1 MSKLITDN
9 YRLHIAN
16 QLIESVSEVA
26 NTAYYLYV
34 GNHVPYANTTVP
46 TANNDQRT
54 VYIDAY
60 RNMIMGKRVGVNDI
74 KLMIRNIPY
83 VSNTV
88 YAMYDDRDSE
98 LLLKDYYVIVNEGS
112 YLHVYKCLD
121 NNQGIPSSVQPEFAH
136 VSGSNTALYQ
146 TSDGYR
152 WKYMYTIDSSVN
164 QKFATTEYFPLS
176 ANTIVMNNA
185 VSGAIDIIK
194 IENGGKGYDNY
205 ISGTFSASNIK
216 YTGIST
222 LYEIPNDNAS
232 QINGFYEGCILYIS
246 NGPGSGAYRSINGY
260 SIQSGKKII
269 SISSAFD
276 LSNAPAA
283 GSDFEIFPEV
293 RVYGDGTEST
303 VATARALVNS
313 TASNSIYR
321 VELLNRGADYKYFTA
336 NVIANSVVQ
345 VERNASVRP
354 IYSSPGGHGKNQ
366 DAELNAKN
374 VCISIKFANNESNTI
389 LSTNDFQQIG
399 VLKDPLF
406 ANVQIEY
413 DTLVG
418 SFSTGEK
425 VYKIDPV
432 RLATNAS
439 ISTVSDIIECVS
451 TDFTEQVKSGDYI
464 YIKSGDNTNHQL
476 TTVVEVSNVTHIKIA
491 SNGFFSCTESFVYQA
506 NVSSSGYVLDIE
518 PDYIF
523 LSNVAGIIQTS
534 DMIIGEF
541 SGAQM
546 NVNSISR
553 NNKQKTFNT
562 FIQLNK
568 YDATLNSLTFEQ
580 NELIYQGTSFNN
592 QVSNASLH
600 SVINTTGSEI
610 EIYASNQVGDFIVG
624 DIVTGETSEA
634 TATIN
639 TVYSPEIVFGSG
651 DILYIENI
659 ESVTR
664 TANESE
670 NFKVIFEF

>member
-9 YRLHIAN
+9 YRLHIAK

-34 GNHVPYANTTVP
+34 GNHVPRANTTIP

-88 YAMYDDRDSE
+88 YAMYDDIDSD
-98 LLLKDYYVIVNEGS
+98 LLNKDYYTIVNEGS
-112 YLHVYKCLD
+112 YIHVYKCLD
-121 NNQGIPSSVQPEFAH
+121 NNNGSPSTVRPEFSH
-136 VSGSNTALYQ
+136 ISGSNTSLYQ

-152 WKYMYTIDSSVN
+152 WKYMYTVDSSVN
-164 QKFATTEYFPLS
+164 QKFATTEYFPLL
-176 ANTIVMNNA
+176 ANTTVKDYALN
-185 VSGAIDIIK
+185 GAIDIIK
-194 IENGGKGYDNY
+194 IEDGGKGYDNY
-205 ISGTFSASNIK
+205 VSGTFSAGNIK
-216 YTGIST
+216 YSGIAT

-246 NGPGSGAYRSINGY
+246 NGSGSGAYRKINSY
-260 SIQSGKKII
+260 SIQGGRKII
-269 SISSAFD
+269 SIDSAFD

-283 GSDFEIFPEV
+283 GSDFQIFPEV
-293 RVYGDGTEST
+293 RIYGDGTET
-303 VATARALVNS
+303 TAATARALVNS
-313 TASNSIYR
+313 TASNSVYR
-321 VELLNRGADYKYFTA
+321 IEMLNRGVDYKYFTA

-345 VERNASVRP
+345 VERNSIIRP

-374 VCISIKFANNESNTI
+374 ICVSVKFANNESNTI
-389 LSTNDFQQIG
+389 LSTNDFQTIG
-399 VLKDPLF
+399 ILKDPLF

-413 DTLVG
+413 GTLIG
-418 SFSTGEK
+418 SFTTDEQI
-425 VYKIDPV
+425 YKINPV

-439 ISTVSDIIECVS
+439 VTTVSNIIRCTS
-451 TDFTEQVKSGDYI
+451 TNFMEQVVAGDYV
-464 YIKSGDNTNHQL
+464 YMKSGDNSSHQL
-476 TTVVEVSNVTHIKIA
+476 TSVIEVSNQNHIKIA
-491 SNGFFSCTESFVYQA
+491 TNSYFSCTETYIYQA
-506 NVSSSGYVLDIE
+506 NISSSGYISNIE
-518 PDYIF
+518 PNYVFI
-523 LSNVAGIIQTS
+523 SNVAGIIQTG
-534 DMIIGEF
+534 DLLIGTY

-546 NVNSISR
+546 NVTSISR
-553 NNKQKTFNT
+553 NNKEKTFNT

-568 YDATLNSLTFEQ
+568 YDATLNSLTFVQ
-580 NELIYQGTSFNN
+580 NELVYQGTSYNN
-592 QVSNASLH
+592 QNSNASLH
-600 SVINTTGSEI
+600 SVINTMGNEI

-624 DIVTGETSEA
+624 DIVTGETSDA

-639 TVYSPEIVFGSG
+639 NVYSPEIIFGSG

-659 ESVTR
+659 EAVTR
-664 TANESE
+664 TAAESE